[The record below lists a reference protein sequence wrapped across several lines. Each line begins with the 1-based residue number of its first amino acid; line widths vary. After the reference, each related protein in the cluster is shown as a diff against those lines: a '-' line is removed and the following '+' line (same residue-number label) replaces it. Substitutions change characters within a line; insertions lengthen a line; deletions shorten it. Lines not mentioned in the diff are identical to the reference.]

1 MSNHDK
7 FLLEESNKCLLC
19 KKPKCKSHCPISTD
33 IPKIIELYKNKNLH
47 EAGEILF
54 KNNPLSLICSI
65 VCYHK
70 DQCFGNCVLNFKNN
84 AVKFYEIENHISS
97 KYLYEKKFKKEKYL
111 NKKVAI
117 IGGGPSGISMAFM
130 LSDFGYDITIFE
142 KNPGLGGV
150 LKYGIPEFR
159 LDKNILDK
167 VEECLLDLEVKL
179 RYNVLIGPSITIDK
193 LFSDGYDAVFIGTGV
208 GEPKSLNIK
217 GETLG
222 HVHYAIDY
230 LVSPNS
236 YRLGENIIVIGGGNV
251 AMDAARTA
259 KRNGSNVK
267 IVYRKGLEDMPASK
281 HELNETQ
288 IDGVDFEFFKSPIE
302 ITDKYI
308 SFCETEKIESEDGNY
323 KFVSHY
329 DKVLNM
335 KADSIIIAISQG
347 PKKNIISTCNEL
359 KVNEYGLLVCDEFG
373 KTTKKGVFAAGDVV
387 TGPKTV
393 VDAVNNCKIVSK
405 SIHKYLSEMK

>member
-1 MSNHDK
+1 
-7 FLLEESNKCLLC
+7 
-19 KKPKCKSHCPISTD
+19 
-33 IPKIIELYKNKNLH
+33 
-47 EAGEILF
+47 
-54 KNNPLSLICSI
+54 
-65 VCYHK
+65 
-70 DQCFGNCVLNFKNN
+70 
-84 AVKFYEIENHISS
+84 
-97 KYLYEKKFKKEKYL
+97 
-111 NKKVAI
+111 
-117 IGGGPSGISMAFM
+117 MAFM

-167 VEECLLDLEVKL
+167 IEECLLDLEVKL

-236 YRLGENIIVIGGGNV
+236 YRLGENVIVIGGGNV

-308 SFCETEKIESEDGNY
+308 SFCETEKIKCEDGNY

-405 SIHKYLSEMK
+405 SIHKYLSEME